1 MNVYELAQ
9 KYYPRM
15 WDLERLQ
22 TLVSAGKLS
31 QEDCDAIVKEKDN
44 G

>member
-1 MNVYELAQ
+1 MNVCELAK

-22 TLVSAGKLS
+22 TMVSAGNMS
-31 QEDCDAIVKEKDN
+31 QEDCDAIVKEKYN